1 MANDFQ
7 PSNSG
12 DFKFACTKNEC
23 PREVIRRR
31 RHFSVEKCK
40 FQEREERGREI
51 RERKRLLAELQHQE
65 KVDYLQRRPCE
76 EAPQAVDVDASE
88 KQKAKVAHTKLVL
101 WRKKQL
107 EQQRQSQL
115 QLEKKLKDELHGG
128 KKVSARKS
136 RLKNDDCHIREVQ
149 ENKAQQLREHQK
161 TAAIGSGYKSQ
172 MAELRLDE
180 MWKAKQAACDALKKQ
195 KQTAVQRVLQKHQ
208 QINQKAAEVVATE
221 IQVKNQRADYVLGI
235 EPKPPVKCLFKPRP
249 KKVPPPFIPPKY
261 VLAEKTYNLEFLRL
275 KFKSD
280 EALWHRRNRRN
291 RDIPLPTLDAIVLEW
306 KQRSRFEDPDVQFG
320 EVQKE
325 FANAEETLRLEQC
338 YSWISAPVSVQVLR
352 QVCLA
357 SLVPSEQ
364 EYAALGVL
372 EKIALNEKMREKQVA
387 AVEEEIERR
396 VRRQQA
402 AQALGVAEK
411 LAQLERGVGANEGND
426 NGGGTKFDY
435 ATMLYKN
442 VLRRWDK

>member
-1 MANDFQ
+1 MVNAF
-7 PSNSG
+7 NSG

-76 EAPQAVDVDASE
+76 EAPAVDVAASE
-88 KQKAKVAHTKLVL
+88 KQKAKEAHAKLVL

-115 QLEKKLKDELHGG
+115 QLEKKLKDEHHGV
-128 KKVSARKS
+128 KKASARKS
-136 RLKNDDCHIREVQ
+136 RLKNDDGHIREVQ
-149 ENKAQQLREHQK
+149 ENKALQLREHQK

-180 MWKAKQAACDALKKQ
+180 MRKAKQAACDALKKQ

-208 QINQKAAEVVATE
+208 QIKQKAAEIVANE

-235 EPKPPVKCLFKPRP
+235 EPEPPVKCLFKPRP
-249 KKVPPPFIPPKY
+249 KKVPPPYIPPKY

-280 EALWHRRNRRN
+280 EALWHRRNR
-291 RDIPLPTLDAIVLEW
+291 DFPLPTLDAIVLEW

-372 EKIALNEKMREKQVA
+372 EKIALHEKMREKQVA

-396 VRRQQA
+396 VRRQHA
-402 AQALGVAEK
+402 AQALGVVEK
-411 LAQLERGVGANEGND
+411 LAQLERGVGADEGND